1 MQIDQQI
8 LNTQLQRFVV
18 IILLG
23 FFARKIGLMNDELH
37 DKLNTT
43 IMRLIVPAQL
53 ISAVARSN
61 SGESVRLILPMTVG
75 GLAVFCLLFA
85 FGRLSGLALGFRGD
99 KLRVHTGA
107 TFVGSIGF
115 FGIPLVTSLLGGLGA
130 AAFGLFTIVDNLYV
144 WTVGLQM
151 SRSMTDN
158 KEKMN
163 IRWALRQM
171 MEPATLS
178 IFVAW
183 GVLLL
188 RLPSDNVLLTSLTT
202 IGDCAGPLAMLCI
215 GITIARSD
223 WRILPRSWTAMVIV
237 ALRMVAAPIIIY
249 RVCMLLNI
257 YQPATI
263 CLALTAGM
271 PSSSMFALMCKDNG
285 NTAADYAVG
294 AAILTVFASVL
305 TLPLVVRLMV

>member
-18 IILLG
+18 MVLLG

-37 DKLNTT
+37 DKLTT
-43 IMRLIVPAQL
+43 IIMRLIVPAQL
-53 ISAVARSN
+53 VSAVARSN
-61 SGESVRLILPMTVG
+61 SGESIRLILPMTVG

-115 FGIPLVTSLLGGLGA
+115 FGIPLATSLLGGLGT
-130 AAFGLFTIVDNLYV
+130 AAFGLFSIVDNLYV
-144 WTVGLQM
+144 WTIGLQM
-151 SRSMTDN
+151 SYGVAGESG
-158 KEKMN
+158 KMDL
-163 IRWALRQM
+163 RRGLRQM
-171 MEPATLS
+171 MKPGTLA
-178 IFVAW
+178 IFVGW
-183 GVLLL
+183 GFLLL
-188 RLPSDNVLLTSLTT
+188 RVPADNVLLTSLAT

-223 WRILPRSWTAMVIV
+223 WRILPRSWAAVVIV
-237 ALRMVAAPIIIY
+237 ALRMVAAPIIVY
-249 RVCMLLNI
+249 RVCMLLNV
-257 YQPATI
+257 YQPAAV
-263 CLALTAGM
+263 CLSLTAGM
-271 PSSSMFALMCKDNG
+271 PSSSAFALMCKDHG
-285 NTAADYAVG
+285 STAADYAAG

-305 TLPLVVRLMV
+305 TLPLVARFMI